1 MDHIQPTGVASCLV
15 LFLILFPILCTIL
28 WRIAYP
34 PLFFFF
40 FSGFKLIIIYP
51 SFTKQKWF
59 KLRIQVINKSL
70 KVLDSTNASW

>member
-40 FSGFKLIIIYP
+40 FGIQTHNNISIIYQ
-51 SFTKQKWF
+51 TEM
-59 KLRIQVINKSL
+59 V
-70 KVLDSTNASW
+70 

>member
-40 FSGFKLIIIYP
+40 F
-51 SFTKQKWF
+51 
-59 KLRIQVINKSL
+59 R
-70 KVLDSTNASW
+70 DSNS